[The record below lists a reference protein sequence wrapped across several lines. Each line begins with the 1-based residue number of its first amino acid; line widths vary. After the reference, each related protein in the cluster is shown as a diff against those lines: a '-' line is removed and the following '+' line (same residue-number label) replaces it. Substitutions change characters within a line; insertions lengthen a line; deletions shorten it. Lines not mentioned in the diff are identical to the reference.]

1 MKVTI
6 QCNLKIEDYL
16 DVTFDLTDFSYHLFN
31 NTNNETNYIHKQ
43 SNHPSSIIKQ
53 LLLSV
58 KRCLSK
64 VTSNE
69 KIFNDSIPTYQ
80 ETLIKAGYNHKLTYQ
95 KQDQKKTTHNS
106 AKDKSFGLTP
116 HTVKNATI
124 KGGRF
129 N

>member
-31 NTNNETNYIHKQ
+31 NTNNEKNYLHKQ

-95 KQDQKKTTHNS
+95 KQDQKKNNS
-106 AKDKSFGLTP
+106 QQRKRQ
-116 HTVKNATI
+116 I
-124 KGGRF
+124 IWF
-129 N
+129 NPPYSKKCYHKRRQI